1 MNQQSAPYVL
11 APGQAR
17 SHPGTFPTIKAGAAD
32 TGGLFTFCDG
42 VMPAR
47 TQGPAL
53 HVHYETDEFFYVTDG
68 HLLVQVGQERH
79 DLGPGSFAWLPR
91 QVPHAYANVS
101 ASPVHMVGAPCR
113 AGSRSSSPRSPPTSP
128 SCRDPRTRS
137 RSRPSGPAT
146 PAARSAPPSNWTP
159 RPFRA
164 SPNLRPA
171 TQPYPGTAHRSP
183 RADHQAARESGS
195 LTHLT
200 NRRNPSPLPGLVP
213 VITTTFRNSRLSLKA

>member
-1 MNQQSAPYVL
+1 MNQQTAPYVL

-53 HVHYETDEFFYVTDG
+53 HVHYETDEFFYVIDG

-79 DLGPGSFAWLPR
+79 DLGPGCFAWLPR

-101 ASPVHMVGAPCR
+101 ASPVHMIGGAVPGGIEEFFAAQSAYFARLQGPPDPEQIAAIWASHPGRQVG
-113 AGSRSSSPRSPPTSP
+113 PPIEL
-128 SCRDPRTRS
+128 D
-137 RSRPSGPAT
+137 AA
-146 PAARSAPPSNWTP
+146 PAA
-159 RPFRA
+159 
-164 SPNLRPA
+164 
-171 TQPYPGTAHRSP
+171 
-183 RADHQAARESGS
+183 S
-195 LTHLT
+195 LT
-200 NRRNPSPLPGLVP
+200 
-213 VITTTFRNSRLSLKA
+213 